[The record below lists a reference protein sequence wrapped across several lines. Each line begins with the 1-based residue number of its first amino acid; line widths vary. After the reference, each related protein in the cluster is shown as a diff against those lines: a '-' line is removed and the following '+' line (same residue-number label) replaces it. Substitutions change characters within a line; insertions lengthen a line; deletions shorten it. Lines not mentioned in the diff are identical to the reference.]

1 MLTFSLTLAVIAEGA
16 LVCRDHDEVVSA
28 VAAQMNYADI
38 DGCSKMAYFCAVTDP
53 WPTTAAA
60 AIAVISDRQQV
71 PNVDD
76 DMIAH
81 FTNKAH
87 ELAAQNLFTM
97 DRVTALVCPTTCNA
111 QCDFGYTHSVTR
123 SAPAPCHD
131 HNNLVSIV
139 GAGFGMS
146 SCDQVK
152 GFCANPMTIPTA
164 LIDQDLGDAVPATL
178 QAKLDVMKAAAAGV
192 KLSDVLGLVCPVTC
206 EAMCDLPATTP
217 PTPAPCH
224 DHNNLV

>member
-1 MLTFSLTLAVIAEGA
+1 MF
-16 LVCRDHDEVVSA
+16 
-28 VAAQMNYADI
+28 QN
-38 DGCSKMAYFCAVTDP
+38 AYFCAATDP
-53 WPTTAAA
+53 WPTTAAV
-60 AIAVISDRQQV
+60 AIAIISDRQQV
-71 PNVDD
+71 PNMDD

-87 ELAAQNLFTM
+87 ELASQNLFTM

-111 QCDFGYTHSVTR
+111 QCDFGYTAPSGSGSSPATP
-123 SAPAPCHD
+123 STPAPCHD

-206 EAMCDLPATTP
+206 QKGCGAASSGYTAGSGGSGSSTRHLRGG
-217 PTPAPCH
+217 
-224 DHNNLV
+224 

>member
-1 MLTFSLTLAVIAEGA
+1 MGQL
-16 LVCRDHDEVVSA
+16 
-28 VAAQMNYADI
+28 
-38 DGCSKMAYFCAVTDP
+38 
-53 WPTTAAA
+53 
-60 AIAVISDRQQV
+60 
-71 PNVDD
+71 
-76 DMIAH
+76 
-81 FTNKAH
+81 
-87 ELAAQNLFTM
+87 
-97 DRVTALVCPTTCNA
+97 
-111 QCDFGYTHSVTR
+111 HSSSPATP

-178 QAKLDVMKAAAAGV
+178 QTKLDLMKAAAGV

-206 EAMCDLPATTP
+206 QKGCGAASSMDTQP
-217 PTPAPCH
+217 
-224 DHNNLV
+224 